1 MTDEEIKVLIDV
13 MENTTCEM
21 IIGELENIREELNR
35 FIDDLIEKEV
45 EKYKK

>member
-1 MTDEEIKVLIDV
+1 MTDEEIKVLFDV

-45 EKYKK
+45 DKYKK